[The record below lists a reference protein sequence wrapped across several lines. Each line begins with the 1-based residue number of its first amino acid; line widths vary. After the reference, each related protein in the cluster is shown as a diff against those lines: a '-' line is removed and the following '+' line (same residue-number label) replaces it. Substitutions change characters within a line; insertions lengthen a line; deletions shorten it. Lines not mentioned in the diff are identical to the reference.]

1 MFYEDDDVIL
11 SIDMDDEV
19 SLNEILYGTEDEEEY
34 LREMQEYVEYMRSID
49 EEFDRHCRE
58 LEEIELEEESDIE
71 W

>member
-1 MFYEDDDVIL
+1 MVMFYEDDDVML

-19 SLNEILYGTEDEEEY
+19 SLNEILYGTEEDEEQY

-58 LEEIELEEESDIE
+58 LEEIELEDEEE
-71 W
+71 

>member
-1 MFYEDDDVIL
+1 MFMFYEDDDVML

-58 LEEIELEEESDIE
+58 LEEIELEDEEE
-71 W
+71 

>member
-1 MFYEDDDVIL
+1 MFFDDDVIL

-58 LEEIELEEESDIE
+58 LEEIELEDEEE
-71 W
+71 